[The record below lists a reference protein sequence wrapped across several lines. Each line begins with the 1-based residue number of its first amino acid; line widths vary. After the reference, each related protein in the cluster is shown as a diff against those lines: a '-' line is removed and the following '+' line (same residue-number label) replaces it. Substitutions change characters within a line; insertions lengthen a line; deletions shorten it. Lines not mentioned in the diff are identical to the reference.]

1 MDPQQL
7 LHGAIRHFGHTV
19 RLRVVC
25 RGELQRCA
33 VRLHQF
39 LPELRHESLVPVRR
53 DRQR

>member
-7 LHGAIRHFGHTV
+7 LHGAIRHFGHTI

-25 RGELQRCA
+25 RGELQSRA

-39 LPELRHESLVPVRR
+39 LPELCHEPLVSVHR

>member
-7 LHGAIRHFGHTV
+7 LHDAIRHFSHTV

-25 RGELQRCA
+25 RGELQSCA

-39 LPELRHESLVPVRR
+39 LPEFRYEPLVPVRR

>member
-1 MDPQQL
+1 MDPWQFL
-7 LHGAIRHFGHTV
+7 YDVNCHFSHTV

-25 RGELQRCA
+25 RGELQSRA

-39 LPELRHESLVPVRR
+39 LPELRHEPLVPVRR